1 MGNIIFHSNLKNLSE
16 CHDKKRGNI
25 PKAKIFVFNLKGG
38 DFLMG
43 HASNLPNL
51 TYATEVMSS
60 SAAGAL
66 GGLLSKAPK
75 LG

>member
-1 MGNIIFHSNLKNLSE
+1 
-16 CHDKKRGNI
+16 
-25 PKAKIFVFNLKGG
+25 
-38 DFLMG
+38 MG

-51 TYATEVMSS
+51 TYARKKKWRTEVMSS